1 MRQKR
6 EKQNYNSI
14 TPITNFDLNK
24 YEKQLEILRNKLK
37 KQNKRVKWDKNLK

>member
-1 MRQKR
+1 MKQKR
-6 EKQNYNSI
+6 EKQNHNLI

-37 KQNKRVKWDKNLK
+37 KQNKRVKWDKDLK